1 MCFQMRAAAQAY
13 AGSGGEQPAALY
25 EYLHP
30 DPDHFYTTDPAN
42 EVNLAD
48 NSPIPP
54 KKRYKGEYSYQ
65 GILCYVFKND
75 TPDGPE
81 RRLEDIGKIGA
92 SGQCIDRSGWYQYTG
107 TWTYSRYR
115 RNQDGNG
122 NRLEGTLALMVGAT
136 QIMLR

>member
-1 MCFQMRAAAQAY
+1 MCFQMHCSSAY
-13 AGSGGEQPAALY
+13 AGSGGEQVSVALY

-48 NSPIPP
+48 NSPILLRRDIRWNTPI
-54 KKRYKGEYSYQ
+54 RVYFAMC
-65 GILCYVFKND
+65 LRM

-92 SGQCIDRSGWYQYTG
+92 SGQCIDRSGW
-107 TWTYSRYR
+107 
-115 RNQDGNG
+115 
-122 NRLEGTLALMVGAT
+122 
-136 QIMLR
+136 